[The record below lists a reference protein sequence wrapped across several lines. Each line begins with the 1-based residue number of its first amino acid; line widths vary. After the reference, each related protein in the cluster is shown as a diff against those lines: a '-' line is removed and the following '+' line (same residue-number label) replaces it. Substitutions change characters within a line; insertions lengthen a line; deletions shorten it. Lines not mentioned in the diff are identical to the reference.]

1 MTKTKKNKFTVDV
14 KIIKEL
20 ENLSGLKQ
28 KEVPDKMGELGLKM
42 SLRSYQR
49 ILDYKFKH
57 TEEAINTVALF
68 YGKYLQSKNI
78 ERIIT
83 FKDLVLEKI
92 KDKKTESKTSKD
104 PLKTE
109 FEEETIFLNRI
120 TSYRVLEGII
130 RLGQKR
136 KIFYPQLPNQKQM
149 ASIKTTLIYITK
161 IFEEY
166 NRSGSKISKFV
177 DTESYS
183 QIDTE
188 LYQLESFS
196 TFSNVITELND
207 NDIQLYAGNYKLYN
221 IKTVTKR
228 SGDQLIC
235 KALPVPTNYSIY
247 CFDKSRSFSKTLSY
261 KNPYFKRKLEAI
273 LKAYPMDDLVV
284 PASQEDEYTVNA
296 FDNDLVNQYY
306 GFDET
311 DDAVIGEYN
320 SFDRDRASIYATSIS
335 EINNEQ
341 NKKLIKGT

>member
-1 MTKTKKNKFTVDV
+1 MAKTKKNKFTVDV

-28 KEVPDKMGELGLKM
+28 KEVPGEMANLGLKM

-49 ILDYKFKH
+49 ILDHKFKH
-57 TEEAINTVALF
+57 TEETINTVALF
-68 YGKYLQSKNI
+68 YGKFLQSKNI
-78 ERIIT
+78 EKIVT
-83 FKDLVLEKI
+83 FKDLILEKV
-92 KDKKTESKTSKD
+92 KDKKTESKISKD

-109 FEEETIFLNRI
+109 FEEERIFLNRI
-120 TSYRVLEGII
+120 TSYRVLEHII

-149 ASIKTTLIYITK
+149 ASIKTSLIYITK

-166 NRSGSKISKFV
+166 NKSGRKTSKFV
-177 DTESYS
+177 DTEKYS

-196 TFSNVITELND
+196 TFSNVIRELNE

-221 IKTVTKR
+221 IETVTKR
-228 SGDQLIC
+228 TAEHLIC

-247 CFDKSRSFSKTLSY
+247 CFDKSISFSKTLSY
-261 KNPYFKRKLEAI
+261 KNQHFKRKLEAI
-273 LKAYPMDDLVV
+273 LKAYPMEDLVV
-284 PASQEDEYTVNA
+284 HNAQEDEYTVQG
-296 FDNDLVNQYY
+296 FDNNLINQYY

-311 DDAVIGEYN
+311 DDSVIGEYN
-320 SFDRDRASIYATSIS
+320 IFDRDRASIY
-335 EINNEQ
+335 EHLFQ
-341 NKKLIKGT
+341 K

>member
-1 MTKTKKNKFTVDV
+1 MTRTKKNKFTVDV

-28 KEVPDKMGELGLKM
+28 KEVPVQMGKLGLKM

-49 ILDYKFKH
+49 ILDHKFKH
-57 TEEAINTVALF
+57 TEETINTVALF

-92 KDKKTESKTSKD
+92 KDKKVEQKTAKD

-109 FEEETIFLNRI
+109 FEVETIFLNRV
-120 TSYRVLEGII
+120 TSYRTLERII
-130 RLGQKR
+130 RSGQKR

-166 NRSGSKISKFV
+166 NKAGNKASKFV

-196 TFSNVITELND
+196 TFSNIITELND
-207 NDIQLYAGNYKLYN
+207 NDIHLYAGNYKLYN
-221 IKTVTKR
+221 IETVTKR
-228 SGDQLIC
+228 NEDHLIC
-235 KALPVPTNYSIY
+235 QALPVPTNYSIY
-247 CFDKSRSFSKTLSY
+247 CFDKSTSFSKTLSY
-261 KNPYFKRKLEAI
+261 KNQYFKRKLEAI
-273 LKAYPMDDLVV
+273 LKAHPMEDLIVHNT
-284 PASQEDEYTVNA
+284 QEDEYTIDS
-296 FDNDLVNQYY
+296 FDNNLINQYY

-311 DDAVIGEYN
+311 DNAVIGEYN
-320 SFDRDRASIYATSIS
+320 RFDRDRASIYATTIS
-335 EINNEQ
+335 EINNEH
-341 NKKLIKGT
+341 NKKLIKEI